1 MVSFFIFLITKTTI
15 MTPDSIAES
24 SLSRLLLLTGL
35 GQWTCHE
42 HQSEVVEHLPE
53 VYISQMI
60 CNCSKPPNR
69 YVYENTS
76 ESVVCLSKWSSL
88 YTLLFCVYSVNI
100 QANDLITNKDLENNR
115 LYFSINVKNIEM
127 HIIGVFIK
135 NARED
140 IWKKDM
146 ILAIIIL

>member
-1 MVSFFIFLITKTTI
+1 MSRTLGNNQNNGVFFYISNYEDNNNDTRQYCRIFTFTLAIV
-15 MTPDSIAES
+15 
-24 SLSRLLLLTGL
+24 LLTGL

-100 QANDLITNKDLENNR
+100 QTNDLITNKDLENNR

-127 HIIGVFIK
+127 HIIGVY
-135 NARED
+135 
-140 IWKKDM
+140 
-146 ILAIIIL
+146 

>member
-1 MVSFFIFLITKTTI
+1 
-15 MTPDSIAES
+15 
-24 SLSRLLLLTGL
+24 
-35 GQWTCHE
+35 
-42 HQSEVVEHLPE
+42 
-53 VYISQMI
+53 MI

-127 HIIGVFIK
+127 HITSIVFIK

-140 IWKKDM
+140 M
-146 ILAIIIL
+146 

>member
-1 MVSFFIFLITKTTI
+1 MSRTLGNNQNNGVFFLIFLITKTTI

-88 YTLLFCVYSVNI
+88 YNLLFCVYSVNI

-127 HIIGVFIK
+127 HIIGVY
-135 NARED
+135 
-140 IWKKDM
+140 
-146 ILAIIIL
+146 

>member
-42 HQSEVVEHLPE
+42 HQSEVVEYLLRCIYHRWF
-53 VYISQMI
+53 VIAA
-60 CNCSKPPNR
+60 NR
-69 YVYENTS
+69 PTDMCMRTLRKVS

-127 HIIGVFIK
+127 HIIGVY
-135 NARED
+135 
-140 IWKKDM
+140 
-146 ILAIIIL
+146 